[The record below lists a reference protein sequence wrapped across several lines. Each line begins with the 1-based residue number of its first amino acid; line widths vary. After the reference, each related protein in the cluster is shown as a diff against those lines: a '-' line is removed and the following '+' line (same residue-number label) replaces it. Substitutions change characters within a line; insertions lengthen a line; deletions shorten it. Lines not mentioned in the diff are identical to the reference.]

1 MCMRRPLLL
10 LFTIAL
16 LSLVACGPRVTIAP
30 GSEPSKIRVVAIAP
44 VSQETD
50 LQQERLQYLQSLLH
64 SALSAKSYHVIIPEA
79 VENICGTSGCADG
92 EDLRKKLDADAV
104 VRLSV
109 SSFAETNFLGGYFSR
124 LSAALTLEQQ
134 KQKLVTIDHA
144 VSDRGGIIFNAG
156 QVLKGLQSQYER
168 FQDSGFERLANRLVS
183 EIVQKVPTPQGSTSL
198 SGAAAETLV
207 IQRPFIKERKPNGV
221 EVCFEGSPQRFA
233 SLFLSSR
240 RLPLR
245 EIKLGRYCGVIR
257 GDAKQEP
264 AFVELKNVFG
274 ISARQEVDFSSMSE
288 CSIAPYL
295 RVEKLQGTGVQL
307 SALERPSTC
316 EPIQLVILRASDKNS
331 RPQQVAVVSSAKW
344 IDNSVTGPEVPIY
357 FVAAKAAT
365 GRILELVEAMT
376 GTQVDKERM
385 NTASGELS

>member
-1 MCMRRPLLL
+1 MRRPLSLL
-10 LFTIAL
+10 VTIIS
-16 LSLVACGPRVTIAP
+16 LSFVACGPRITIAP
-30 GSEPSKIRVVAIAP
+30 GSEPEKIRVIAIAP

-79 VENICGTSGCADG
+79 VESICRTGGCTDG
-92 EDLRKKLDADAV
+92 EDLRKKLNADGV

-124 LSAALTLEQQ
+124 LSAGLTLEQQ

-156 QVLKGLQSQYER
+156 QVLKGLQSQYQR

-183 EIVQKVPTPQGSTSL
+183 EIVQKIPTPKGTSSL
-198 SGAAAETLV
+198 TGAAAETLV
-207 IQRPFIKERKPNGV
+207 IQRPFIKERKPNGI

-233 SLFLSSR
+233 SLLLSSR

-245 EIKLGRYCGVIR
+245 EVKLGRYCGVIR

-274 ISARQEVDFSSMSE
+274 ISARQEINFSSMNE
-288 CSIAPYL
+288 CGIAPYL
-295 RVEKLQGTGVQL
+295 KVERLQGTGVQL
-307 SALERPSTC
+307 SALDRPLTC
-316 EPIQLVILRASDKNS
+316 EPIQLVILRASDKSS
-331 RPQQVAVVSSAKW
+331 RPQQVAVVSGGKW
-344 IDNSVTGPEVPIY
+344 VDNSVTGAETPIY

-376 GTQVDKERM
+376 GSQVDQERM
-385 NTASGELS
+385 STASGELS

>member
-1 MCMRRPLLL
+1 MRQPLLL
-10 LFTIAL
+10 SLTVALF
-16 LSLVACGPRVTIAP
+16 SLAACGPRVTISP
-30 GSEPSKIRVVAIAP
+30 GIKPDRIRVLAIAP

-50 LQQERLQYLQSLLH
+50 LQQERLHYLQSLLH

-79 VENICGTSGCADG
+79 VDNICGNTGCADG
-92 EDLRKKLDADAV
+92 EDLRQKLGADAV

-124 LSAALTLEQQ
+124 LSAVLTLEQQ
-134 KQKLVTIDHA
+134 KQGIITIDHA

-183 EIVQKVPTPQGSTSL
+183 EVVQKVPTPQSNSDL
-198 SGAAAETLV
+198 SGVAAETLV
-207 IQRPFIKERKPNGV
+207 IQQPLIKERKPNGV
-221 EVCFEGSPQRFA
+221 EVCFQGNPQRFA
-233 SLFLSSR
+233 SLFISSR

-245 EIKLGRYCGVIR
+245 EITLGRYCGVIR
-257 GDAKQEP
+257 EDAREEP

-274 ISARQEVDFSSMSE
+274 ISARRDIDFSSMDE

-295 RVEKLQGTGVQL
+295 KVERLQGSGVQL
-307 SALERPSTC
+307 SALERPVTC
-316 EPIQLVILRASDKNS
+316 EPIQLVILRASDKRS
-331 RPQQVAVVSSAKW
+331 RPQQVAVVSSSKW
-344 IDNSVTGPEVPIY
+344 IDNSVTENEVPIY

-365 GRILELVEAMT
+365 GRILELVEAVT
-376 GTQVDKERM
+376 SAHVDKERM
-385 NTASGELS
+385 STATGDLS